1 MVCEV
6 LFMEGGS
13 IRMSLRFNKWLNVL
27 YILPI
32 LIFLGVFIYYSLFDT
47 LITSF
52 YKWNGISVEN
62 KLFIGLDN
70 YVELFTD
77 PIFYQ
82 AMKNTFI
89 YMVLTLLIQMVLG
102 LFIALLL
109 KTNVKSKSVYKTIFF
124 LPVVLSHSVVAYV
137 FRHIYDANDGNLNHM
152 LHALGLDFMA
162 LAWLADPDI
171 ALYSIIAINIWAW
184 TGFSFV
190 MYYAALS
197 LIDKELYEAAKID
210 GAGPL
215 RTVIGIT
222 FPLLRSTHFSL
233 IILGVIG
240 SLKQFDYVYLTT
252 GGGPGRASE
261 MISTYIYK
269 KAILEYNAGYSS
281 ALAMILLVIALL
293 ITVIQLRAYRNP

>member
-1 MVCEV
+1 
-6 LFMEGGS
+6 
-13 IRMSLRFNKWLNVL
+13 MSLRFNKWLNVL

-109 KTNVKSKSVYKTIFF
+109 KTNVKSKSVYKTIF
-124 LPVVLSHSVVAYV
+124 S
-137 FRHIYDANDGNLNHM
+137 FR
-152 LHALGLDFMA
+152 
-162 LAWLADPDI
+162 W
-171 ALYSIIAINIWAW
+171 
-184 TGFSFV
+184 
-190 MYYAALS
+190 YYPTPWS
-197 LIDKELYEAAKID
+197 LMCSD
-210 GAGPL
+210 
-215 RTVIGIT
+215 T
-222 FPLLRSTHFSL
+222 FTMR
-233 IILGVIG
+233 
-240 SLKQFDYVYLTT
+240 TT
-252 GGGPGRASE
+252 G
-261 MISTYIYK
+261 I
-269 KAILEYNAGYSS
+269 
-281 ALAMILLVIALL
+281 
-293 ITVIQLRAYRNP
+293 

>member
-1 MVCEV
+1 
-6 LFMEGGS
+6 
-13 IRMSLRFNKWLNVL
+13 
-27 YILPI
+27 
-32 LIFLGVFIYYSLFDT
+32 
-47 LITSF
+47 
-52 YKWNGISVEN
+52 
-62 KLFIGLDN
+62 
-70 YVELFTD
+70 
-77 PIFYQ
+77 
-82 AMKNTFI
+82 
-89 YMVLTLLIQMVLG
+89 
-102 LFIALLL
+102 
-109 KTNVKSKSVYKTIFF
+109 
-124 LPVVLSHSVVAYV
+124 
-137 FRHIYDANDGNLNHM
+137 
-152 LHALGLDFMA
+152 MA